1 MASEHITTF
10 YRNVYRRLI
19 HLYPKAYRERF
30 AEAMVQTFDD
40 LCHERKH
47 EQSGSMLSFALH
59 MFSDTA
65 ISIIGEHL
73 EIMTNTIKNTP
84 IEILGL
90 ILLIPFSLLF
100 LVGMAWQFLNTLG
113 YASSPNLGAFIPNPD
128 LGYALIFI
136 FPALAFL
143 INFITLIV
151 GAIRVGPGSALSTQ
165 FAKTHLFTLVII
177 VLSAGA
183 TLFIFGH
190 DVIPCF
196 VHGVLREGLNNIWP
210 LIKTC
215 GNA

>member
-1 MASEHITTF
+1 MAPKHTTVF
-10 YRNVYRRLI
+10 YRNLYRKLV
-19 HLYPKAYRERF
+19 HLYPKAFRERF
-30 AEAMVQTFDD
+30 AEAMMQTFDD
-40 LCHERKH
+40 LCCEKQH
-47 EQSGSMLSFALH
+47 EQGGSMVSFALG

-65 ISIIGEHL
+65 ISIIGEYL

-100 LVGMAWQFLNTLG
+100 LAGMAWQLLNALG
-113 YASSPNLGAFIPNPD
+113 YAGSPDLGAFIPNRD
-128 LGYALIFI
+128 AGYALIFI
-136 FPALAFL
+136 FPLIAFL

-151 GAIRVGPGSALSTQ
+151 GAIRAGPSAALSIQ
-165 FAKTHLFTLVII
+165 FAKTHLFTLVIV

-196 VHGVLREGLNNIWP
+196 VHGVLREGPNNIWP